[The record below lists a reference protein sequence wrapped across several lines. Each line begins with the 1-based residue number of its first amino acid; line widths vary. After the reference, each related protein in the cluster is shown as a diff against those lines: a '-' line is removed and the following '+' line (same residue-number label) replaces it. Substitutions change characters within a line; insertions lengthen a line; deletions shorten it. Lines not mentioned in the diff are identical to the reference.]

1 MWIFASHENVLRP
14 LHFRRVCVLEVLLL
28 EQCRAYK
35 DRSRFTSRVVRVW
48 WAKEKFLMKVPLL
61 SDCWA
66 RMKQLN
72 LLTIVHSFSC
82 FSSFD
87 IHPWY
92 HGIVSKHDSMHG
104 ILFWWFCSTSRE
116 FSCSDRVHSR
126 MLLVN
131 TEVTF
136 WLMFWRWW
144 AMAELCLFN
153 SATPTFH
160 LPLLQSCNF
169 LLNLSEFT
177 LKWTVSWYT
186 LTLWPLRYPKVQRS
200 FNKSTIITLDY
211 C

>member
-1 MWIFASHENVLRP
+1 
-14 LHFRRVCVLEVLLL
+14 
-28 EQCRAYK
+28 
-35 DRSRFTSRVVRVW
+35 
-48 WAKEKFLMKVPLL
+48 MKVPLL

-66 RMKQLN
+66 RMEQLS

-104 ILFWWFCSTSRE
+104 ILFWWFCSSRE

-131 TEVTF
+131 NEVTF

-153 SATPTFH
+153 SATPTFQI
-160 LPLLQSCNF
+160 PLWQSCNF

-177 LKWTVSWYT
+177 LKWTMSWNT
-186 LTLWPLRYPKVQRS
+186 LTQWPLR
-200 FNKSTIITLDY
+200 
-211 C
+211 